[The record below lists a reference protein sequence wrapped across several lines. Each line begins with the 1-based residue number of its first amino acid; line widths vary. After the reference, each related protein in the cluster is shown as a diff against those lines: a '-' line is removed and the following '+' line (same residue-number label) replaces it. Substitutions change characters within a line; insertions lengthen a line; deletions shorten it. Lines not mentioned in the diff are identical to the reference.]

1 MIYKRDSDLSALTFG
16 EYRKVVLTRAARVQG
31 PFTVETRE
39 GLLMCKD
46 GYLAID
52 AHGWPYPIA
61 TSEFHRIYEEAT

>member
-1 MIYKRDSDLSALTFG
+1 VIYKRDSDFSSLTFG
-16 EYRKVVLTRAARVQG
+16 EYRKATLTRATRVRG

-39 GLLMCKD
+39 GLLTCPD

-61 TSEFHRIYEEAT
+61 ADEFRRIYEAT